1 MRSAGFYAAA
11 VLLVLAAGFVVFDL
25 AAQRPASS
33 DISLTPEKTVLT
45 FRHFW
50 VEEHDRPMNEIFTET
65 VARFEQAYPDIEI
78 VMEGL
83 PQQAHREQRLKAE
96 MVTGNPPHLFLVF
109 GGAELHPYVAAGRMM
124 DLTGFLE
131 RSGLRDDFRDLSMWT
146 FDGRVYGLPLEGF
159 SEPLYYNRR
168 LFEQLRLEP
177 PRTWEDLLRVSDRLK
192 EAGYIPLALGNRDRW
207 PGAILYHYLLHR
219 HGGQEQIDAIV
230 QGEAS
235 FVNEAYVEASRKL
248 VEMGRR
254 GLFPDEVDQ
263 LDHDE
268 GAVSLFIRGRAAM
281 FLGGSWNA
289 NQFEQPRVS
298 PDFEANVGVT
308 LFPALREGM
317 PQDIAAGFSM
327 GIGVSSNLSPAEQT
341 AVERFLEFVFTADVQ
356 RRIFEQALREPSMNI
371 LVDLSRVGPVFSDVM
386 RVTRQAKGS
395 FMAYDHLLPPA
406 VKEAF
411 YDASQALIIGL
422 SDPHTELYRLQSVM
436 EAWRREN
443 GR

>member
-1 MRSAGFYAAA
+1 MRSAGFLAAAA
-11 VLLVLAAGFVVFDL
+11 VLVVAAGIVVSDL
-25 AAQRPASS
+25 FAERPAGSG
-33 DISLTPEKTVLT
+33 ISLSPDKTVLT

-50 VEEHDRPMNEIFTET
+50 VEEHDRPMNEIFTDA
-65 VARFEQAYPDIEI
+65 VARFELMYPDIKI

-96 MVTGNPPHLFLVF
+96 MVTGNPPDLFLVF
-109 GGAELHPYVAAGRMM
+109 GGAELAPYVEAGRMM

-131 RSGLRDDFRDLSMWT
+131 RSGLRDGFRDLSMWT
-146 FDGRVYGLPLEGF
+146 FGDRVYGLPLEGF

-168 LFEQLRLEP
+168 VFDRLQLEP
-177 PRTWEDLLRVSDRLK
+177 PRTWEELLRVSDALK

-219 HGGQEQIDAIV
+219 HGGQEWIDAVI
-230 QGEAS
+230 QGEKS
-235 FVNEAYVEASRKL
+235 FVNEAYMEASRKL
-248 VEMGRR
+248 AELGRR
-254 GLFPDEVDQ
+254 GLFPAGVDQ

-268 GAVSLFIRGRAAM
+268 GAVSLFIQGKAAM

-289 NQFEQPRVS
+289 NQFEQPHVS
-298 PDFEANVGVT
+298 PDFESGVGAA

-317 PQDIAAGFSM
+317 SQEIAAGFSM
-327 GIGVSSNLSPAEQT
+327 GIGVSSNLTPAEQT
-341 AVERFLEFVFTADVQ
+341 AVERFLAFVFTEDVQ

-371 LVDLSRVGPVFSDVM
+371 LVDLSRVGPVFSEVM

-395 FMAYDHLLPPA
+395 FMAYDHLLPPS

-411 YDASQALIIGL
+411 YDASQALISGL
-422 SDPHTELYRLQSVM
+422 SDPFTELNRLQTAM
-436 EAWRREN
+436 EEWRREN
-443 GR
+443 RR